1 MIKNIKK
8 FTIVLLLVTP
18 TIISSQI
25 WEDNY
30 YDKSILYE
38 NKELI
43 QMTEYERK
51 LINLET
57 KSNYTKYMEMAEVFY
72 ANPTNDLSTK
82 KQNKID
88 HRKTFNDITYDININ
103 TETDSEILIQ
113 SESVNT
119 INKLLDLYLFDY

>member
-8 FTIVLLLVTP
+8 LTIVLLLVTP
-18 TIISSQI
+18 TIISSQV

-57 KSNYTKYMEMAEVFY
+57 KSNYTKYMEMAEDFY

-82 KQNKID
+82 KQNKTD
-88 HRKTFNDITYDININ
+88 HRKTFNDITYDKNIN
-103 TETDSEILIQ
+103 TETDSEISIQ